1 MFWTVQ
7 VVLECG
13 RVIKLFFACFTIVVW
28 HSLRWHIYKKKK
40 GLFFLREKEQSDI
53 ERYHVM
59 VQRDAQ
65 PFSFFLLKKKWVRWT
80 RMIKY
85 KPWILLKKMK
95 KQNKSVLSKKPWM
108 VKLSIFFFF
117 FFMNVSTCKIDV
129 KRNFSLL
136 ERSVETIEAR
146 FTTRVLRTLP
156 SIRRRLTSEILAQVI
171 VDYYGPSR
179 WMCTLDDNHN
189 LLFFAI
195 DDEQIKNELL
205 IYLNEVKRKM
215 FISRMSNRKKKKKI
229 QHVL

>member
-1 MFWTVQ
+1 M
-7 VVLECG
+7 
-13 RVIKLFFACFTIVVW
+13 
-28 HSLRWHIYKKKK
+28 
-40 GLFFLREKEQSDI
+40 
-53 ERYHVM
+53 
-59 VQRDAQ
+59 
-65 PFSFFLLKKKWVRWT
+65 
-80 RMIKY
+80 
-85 KPWILLKKMK
+85 
-95 KQNKSVLSKKPWM
+95 
-108 VKLSIFFFF
+108 
-117 FFMNVSTCKIDV
+117 

-215 FISRMSNRKKKKKI
+215 AYF
-229 QHVL
+229 